1 MVQNLDKIISD
12 LKFVNEKL
20 INRLDKIEPVLAK
33 DKYQIED
40 VDFLKSV
47 DFQVE
52 RFESFI
58 EILLPLLETDDEGVL
73 LKKSLIHN
81 FLYSTLLQTKKRF
94 DAIFNDDYQFDDD
107 KLNDY
112 KTRFFELGYCVE
124 FIDNFID
131 DLRNQR
137 LCFILLFAYFT
148 NNKGLFDFNELVK
161 TANNESDLVKRK
173 KLYLSEYDRVNLLW
187 LKTNNSFKS
196 NIPLNPDEID
206 ETEPYNEEADEEY
219 QATKRYYFEFLDNCQ
234 KAIESIDFQLENT
247 LHFKGNEK
255 SMSAESDNTSELET
269 ADIEYPENYKLN
281 GGVITF
287 GFYDINEFYRFFIS
301 KNSNTEFFLVDKLE
315 ILLAYY
321 ASIYKKNC
329 DDYWETWKFDP
340 NYFNEFIP
348 GELLSEFNLQLH
360 NHIRPLNN
368 HEINKYLT
376 VSIQQ
381 FRTQTPE
388 KRKNVFCEIYHDVYW
403 YPNYMKYTGST
414 ERDNYVLHVWKNYS
428 NHFHLFQE
436 AVQNVYDIFK
446 ASLTVGNSHILY
458 NNLSEN
464 SGKQNKSAVLKS
476 NLFDNDFFELKKIKS
491 LSHDGQSKLIE
502 LIAYSEVPYKIAM
515 FEFLGY
521 FKFFEFEKS
530 MTKTAMFKK
539 IAAIIDCS
547 EQTVKGNYYSLNE
560 SSEIDKSRYTAHLHK
575 EKVKTDYNSLK

>member
-81 FLYSTLLQTKKRF
+81 FLYSTLLKTKKRF

-173 KLYLSEYDRVNLLW
+173 KLYLSEYDRVNLIW

-196 NIPLNPDEID
+196 NIPLNPDETD
-206 ETEPYNEEADEEY
+206 ETEPYNEETDEDY
-219 QATKRYYFEFLDNCQ
+219 QETKRYYFNFLDNCQ
-234 KAIESIDFQLENT
+234 KAIESINFLIKNSSQAAVPVQEPKPRTIIDEIKEEQDRIN
-247 LHFKGNEK
+247 
-255 SMSAESDNTSELET
+255 SP
-269 ADIEYPENYKLN
+269 EYKAQMEE
-281 GGVITF
+281 G
-287 GFYDINEFYRFFIS
+287 YDSFYRKLTNKEIELVRNDCKTIDEVYVRLIPAPTETIKIEEKKIIHNQINHHQKEIS
-301 KNSNTEFFLVDKLE
+301 LSNFLKDKTDLKKLIQIQDEFSTYNGKRMA
-315 ILLAYY
+315 IMIYLL
-321 ASIYKKNC
+321 I
-329 DDYWETWKFDP
+329 
-340 NYFNEFIP
+340 
-348 GELLSEFNLQLH
+348 SEFNFIKIVPH
-360 NHIRPLNN
+360 SKTH
-368 HEINKYLT
+368 
-376 VSIQQ
+376 S
-381 FRTQTPE
+381 RTQFI
-388 KRKNVFCEIYHDVYW
+388 RLFKN
-403 YPNYMKYTGST
+403 NYNIKTQSIDKYFNSWDNGISIVGS
-414 ERDNYVLHVWKNYS
+414 D
-428 NHFHLFQE
+428 
-436 AVQNVYDIFK
+436 
-446 ASLTVGNSHILY
+446 
-458 NNLSEN
+458 
-464 SGKQNKSAVLKS
+464 
-476 NLFDNDFFELKKIKS
+476 
-491 LSHDGQSKLIE
+491 IE
-502 LIAYSEVPYKIAM
+502 LLDIKAKLTKII
-515 FEFLGY
+515 EN
-521 FKFFEFEKS
+521 
-530 MTKTAMFKK
+530 
-539 IAAIIDCS
+539 
-547 EQTVKGNYYSLNE
+547 QV
-560 SSEIDKSRYTAHLHK
+560 
-575 EKVKTDYNSLK
+575 V